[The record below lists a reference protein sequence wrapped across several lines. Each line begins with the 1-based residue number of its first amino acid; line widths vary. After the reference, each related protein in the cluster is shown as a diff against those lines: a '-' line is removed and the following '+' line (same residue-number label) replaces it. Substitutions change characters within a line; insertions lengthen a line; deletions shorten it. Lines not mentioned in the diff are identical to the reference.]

1 MAKYKDITGKRFGRL
16 IAIEP
21 VGKVKH
27 GETTEWLCRC
37 DCGNLTITKGQ
48 YLRGGNT
55 KSCGCLQKELAA
67 ERMRQ
72 RETKHGE
79 CRTRLYRIWV
89 NMKNRCNCPNNTHYE
104 CYGGRGIKVCK
115 DWMESYENFKNWAIN
130 NGYSDTLTL
139 DRIDVNKDYYP
150 ENCRWVTRHEQAL
163 NRRTTYQIT
172 YKGETKTFFEWSQI
186 VGIDSKTLRSRV
198 TERNWSV
205 EEAFTT
211 PLGERRRITK

>member
-1 MAKYKDITGKRFGRL
+1 
-16 IAIEP
+16 
-21 VGKVKH
+21 
-27 GETTEWLCRC
+27 
-37 DCGNLTITKGQ
+37 
-48 YLRGGNT
+48 
-55 KSCGCLQKELAA
+55 
-67 ERMRQ
+67 
-72 RETKHGE
+72 
-79 CRTRLYRIWV
+79 
-89 NMKNRCNCPNNTHYE
+89 
-104 CYGGRGIKVCK
+104 
-115 DWMESYENFKNWAIN
+115 MESYENFKNWAIN

-211 PLGERRRITK
+211 PLGKRRRITK